1 MIPEFSGVLDGENHK
16 ITGLKAP
23 LFGQLSGTVSNVAID
38 AGAIEIGN
46 SVDTTVGIFANTM
59 TNATVEKVMIANGSI
74 SSTAGKA
81 AGFAGTVT
89 DSTVKNIFIQGR
101 VNAVST
107 ASGFAETSHHSV
119 MENIY
124 ANIDVNGADGA
135 GFLVNSTGEN
145 SYKNI
150 CSIGNVAENMYK
162 LAKTDITFTNAY
174 ELSAAD
180 GISSAAEANGVK
192 TIGKEVWTKAFYTE
206 TLKLDIS
213 VWDVENAE
221 TNGYPLLKEFNV
233 NLSPMTVEIQKPQDI
248 RKLNKLPEG
257 RFTITADLDFTE
269 YGAAEITENIAENS
283 IENNADINAA
293 DSVENSA
300 ENHAEETAQAGTC
313 LVTETFTGSINGGGH
328 KVSGMKSAMFK
339 QLSGKVEN
347 LEFRNILVDNETAG
361 ANVLAETTHNANVK
375 NVHFNGITL
384 RGAGYT
390 GMIGKDT
397 GSTFSQI
404 SVQNADVTTRADYA
418 GVFAA
423 NAAGTQ
429 IFDVLITDTEVATS
443 NAYVGGFI
451 GNAERITAQKVFADA
466 ELDIPYTV
474 SPQNTAAVIGQA
486 SEDSKIQYI
495 RKIRR
500 QQDIS

>member
-1 MIPEFSGVLDGENHK
+1 
-16 ITGLKAP
+16 
-23 LFGQLSGTVSNVAID
+23 
-38 AGAIEIGN
+38 
-46 SVDTTVGIFANTM
+46 
-59 TNATVEKVMIANGSI
+59 
-74 SSTAGKA
+74 
-81 AGFAGTVT
+81 
-89 DSTVKNIFIQGR
+89 
-101 VNAVST
+101 
-107 ASGFAETSHHSV
+107 
-119 MENIY
+119 
-124 ANIDVNGADGA
+124 
-135 GFLVNSTGEN
+135 
-145 SYKNI
+145 
-150 CSIGNVAENMYK
+150 
-162 LAKTDITFTNAY
+162 
-174 ELSAAD
+174 
-180 GISSAAEANGVK
+180 
-192 TIGKEVWTKAFYTE
+192 
-206 TLKLDIS
+206 
-213 VWDVENAE
+213 
-221 TNGYPLLKEFNV
+221 
-233 NLSPMTVEIQKPQDI
+233 MTVEIQKPQDI

-361 ANVLAETTHNANVK
+361 ANVLAETTYNANVK

-451 GNAERITAQKVFADA
+451 GNAERITAQKAFADA

-474 SPQNTAAVIGQA
+474 SPQNTAAFIGQA
-486 SEDSKIQYI
+486 SEDSKIQYSTAVM
-495 RKIRR
+495 RQED